1 MAGPIQAQRPAAGLA
16 GGLLSFSFFR
26 RPPPFLSTSI
36 CQSPQCVGPAARV
49 EAPLRRASTA
59 RRLLWRCSTGR
70 VQGSAACLCAL
81 PLPSKPPHD
90 RRIARTGRCPGL
102 RAWPPSS
109 PGPRRARLRLAG
121 GPWTSALVARFPCVE
136 AAPKADVQPARHM
149 PQKGQAMHAN
159 STFNSSPRAARG
171 PTFPGNRTAAGVPP
185 VPPEDS
191 PQAGGCVAESPATA
205 ARGRDRMDVRQAVTD
220 RIIAMLDKGGS
231 VFRERWTRAAARGVP
246 RNGKTGASAG
256 CPRSRPVAS
265 ESCCRIAGSQPQCA
279 DRRTVVKTGSPRAYL
294 VEGARPD

>member
-1 MAGPIQAQRPAAGLA
+1 MATVLTRSSPRSAAACGRSLDIGPCCALSVRR
-16 GGLLSFSFFR
+16 GGSES
-26 RPPPFLSTSI
+26 
-36 CQSPQCVGPAARV
+36 
-49 EAPLRRASTA
+49 
-59 RRLLWRCSTGR
+59 RCST
-70 VQGSAACLCAL
+70 SAAHAAER
-81 PLPSKPPHD
+81 PGH
-90 RRIARTGRCPGL
+90 ARQFDFQFQP
-102 RAWPPSS
+102 A
-109 PGPRRARLRLAG
+109 RRARPDV
-121 GPWTSALVARFPCVE
+121 PW
-136 AAPKADVQPARHM
+136 QPD
-149 PQKGQAMHAN
+149 
-159 STFNSSPRAARG
+159 SRG
-171 PTFPGNRTAAGVPP
+171 RSP